1 MGHTFLRQ
9 VLARSVPIEVVSEL
23 AVHGMRHRGGTK
35 QCQNP
40 GHDELAPEDQVMKLL
55 TSQMSW
61 KLWIQAEEGRFSD
74 AQHPPPGKYPCFAY
88 LALES
93 WGQETQRAVY
103 LYQHDVEAM
112 ALELLAMAQK
122 M

>member
-1 MGHTFLRQ
+1 
-9 VLARSVPIEVVSEL
+9 
-23 AVHGMRHRGGTK
+23 
-35 QCQNP
+35 
-40 GHDELAPEDQVMKLL
+40 MKLL
-55 TSQMSW
+55 TSPTSW

-112 ALELLAMAQK
+112 ALELLARAQK